1 MIIGMALTVGV
12 AGLFLFKASRLLRHS
27 SREGVRSMM
36 QRRFWLIGFGG
47 LVWMMLFPMIY
58 AQIAGSIVSG
68 LIQLGVNYSARGFV
82 FVTPPLVMLGMFFV
96 TLWAANGHRTIRF
109 IWRFAPEHV
118 VRDISEEPSLNSMP
132 DSTVE
137 EPLVDEFDAKSSGD
151 DAPND

>member
-1 MIIGMALTVGV
+1 
-12 AGLFLFKASRLLRHS
+12 
-27 SREGVRSMM
+27 MM

-118 VRDISEEPSLNSMP
+118 VRDIS
-132 DSTVE
+132 
-137 EPLVDEFDAKSSGD
+137 
-151 DAPND
+151 